1 MLVADSGSGKLGA
14 MKVFSQEVTKIQKE
28 EMAVYDQSASA
39 KDPSPTKRMK
49 KDPSTSPVFHKN
61 CLCCCCGSR
70 WDSARSASL
79 RKPGC
84 LRIKSSYLRAQEEDI
99 IIQCGKHGFSDLV
112 IRIKRFEILFTL
124 NWTFQ
129 VPEIGDFRYLKLE
142 ISGA

>member
-61 CLCCCCGSR
+61 CCTAVVVVEGILLGAPA
-70 WDSARSASL
+70 SANL
-79 RKPGC
+79 
-84 LRIKSSYLRAQEEDI
+84 D
-99 IIQCGKHGFSDLV
+99 V
-112 IRIKRFEILFTL
+112 
-124 NWTFQ
+124 
-129 VPEIGDFRYLKLE
+129 
-142 ISGA
+142 